1 MSSGSVP
8 RVSVI
13 MPVYNAE
20 RYLREAIDSILNQ
33 KYTDLELIIINDG
46 SKDSSKEIILSY
58 EDPRIVYL
66 ENKENSGICVTLN
79 NGLDVAR
86 GEFIARMDSDDIAL
100 PERLHIQVDYLDT
113 HKDIGIVGSDIEVF
127 GEGINSYFF
136 EQVHDP
142 DLCAAGLLFNPCFAH
157 PTVMW
162 RKKISDKYNLRY
174 DPIYKGFEDERLW
187 WEFAKVTGLA
197 NINKVLLRYRKHK
210 WQETVNTTPKQSSLM
225 KQWRR
230 LRFESFVTSLSERE
244 LELTNNYCCGR
255 INNFSE
261 NELFNFAQCLKRIRA
276 ANRYPIKVSRHALKT
291 VSGRAVVYIILAAPR
306 LRQERRK
313 LLIRL
318 FKDGYITF
326 EQFYKFFLVSF
337 K

>member
-1 MSSGSVP
+1 
-8 RVSVI
+8 

-33 KYTDLELIIINDG
+33 KYTDFELIIINDG

-100 PERLHIQVDYLDT
+100 PERLQIQIDYLDN

-127 GEGINSYFF
+127 GEGINSYIF

-162 RKKISDKYNLRY
+162 RKEISDKYNLRY
-174 DPIYKGFEDERLW
+174 DPSYRGLEDGRMW
-187 WEFAKVTGLA
+187 WEFAKVTKLT
-197 NINKVLLRYRKHK
+197 NINRPLLKYRHHIS
-210 WQETVNTTPKQSSLM
+210 QETQNLSDEKIFLSNH
-225 KQWRR
+225 WRKIR
-230 LRFESFVTSLSERE
+230 YESFGKILTTRE
-244 LELTNNYCCGR
+244 CELCNRYSYGKFKH
-255 INNFSE
+255 FSE
-261 NELFNFAQCLKRIRA
+261 EDFWDYCHLLAMICNSQK
-276 ANRYPIKVSRHALKT
+276 YPILVTQKALKT
-291 VSGRAVVYIILAAPR
+291 VCGRAIIYIILQSEF
-306 LRQERRK
+306 LKKNKRRFLSLAFIK
-313 LLIRL
+313 GLIS
-318 FKDGYITF
+318 F
-326 EQFYKFFLVSF
+326 EQFSKFFLISF